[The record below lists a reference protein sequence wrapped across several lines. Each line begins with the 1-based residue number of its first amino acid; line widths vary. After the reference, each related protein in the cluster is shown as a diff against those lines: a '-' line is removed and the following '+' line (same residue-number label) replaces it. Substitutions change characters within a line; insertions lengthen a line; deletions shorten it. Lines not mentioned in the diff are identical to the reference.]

1 MASNIVYFAS
11 YHSSLCKLMDGF
23 CNFNDEIA
31 GVCKAANKGTKK
43 KDINICSHKIQKLLR
58 EMPLVDEVSSHC

>member
-1 MASNIVYFAS
+1 
-11 YHSSLCKLMDGF
+11 MDGF

-31 GVCKAANKGTKK
+31 GVCKAANKDTKK
-43 KDINICSHKIQKLLR
+43 KDINICSHKIQKILR